1 MHGLSNAELN
11 EGLGE
16 PEIGIINR
24 TDRRPLGPGMPQYI
38 VRPSVVSG
46 VPLDATKIIDL
57 GRSFHAT
64 DVPPLFHTP
73 LFLRAPEIIFKDKVD
88 LRMDLWS
95 MGCMVRLRR
104 YTYEMTHK
112 YGRFSNLSPAGRRS
126 TV

>member
-1 MHGLSNAELN
+1 
-11 EGLGE
+11 
-16 PEIGIINR
+16 
-24 TDRRPLGPGMPQYI
+24 MPQYI
-38 VRPSVVSG
+38 VRPSFVSG

-64 DVPPLFHTP
+64 DVPPFFHTP

-95 MGCMVRLRR
+95 MGCMVRFRR
-104 YTYEMTHK
+104 YTCDRTDEYD
-112 YGRFSNLSPAGRRS
+112 RSSNLSPADRRS